1 MVELKEQ
8 LQAIEAEV
16 VEQASIN
23 DEKEVLAIETI
34 KLTQIDCG
42 DEVSKGI
49 ITIDTARAMLS
60 TLMTEV
66 KFFT

>member
-34 KLTQIDCG
+34 KLT
-42 DEVSKGI
+42 
-49 ITIDTARAMLS
+49 
-60 TLMTEV
+60 
-66 KFFT
+66 